1 MRKRNTQ
8 GFTLIEL
15 LVVIAIIG
23 ILASLLLPALTKVRE
38 KANRTKCANNLKQ
51 IGIGSIAY
59 LTSALGPAHRK
70 GFMPHINAIGTPD
83 GDGEVG
89 LVWELLVKT
98 GEIDDPEVFVC
109 PSSND
114 IPVRLVQG
122 QALTAYAF
130 TEPDVQITTEFSYG
144 WTQDQRTDGNS
155 KSSTLVAADRSI
167 TNVDQQTN
175 AGTGAANDTIV
186 NHPDGR
192 NLLRFDGSVDF
203 LPRDVEEGLIGSI
216 DTDVT
221 AELGRLNIFAVNE
234 QYGGS

>member
-1 MRKRNTQ
+1 MRKRHHR

-38 KANRTKCANNLKQ
+38 RANRIKCASNLKQ
-51 IGIGSIAY
+51 VGISSIAY
-59 LTSALGPAHRK
+59 MTSAFGPAHRK

-83 GDGEVG
+83 GDAEVG

-98 GEIDDPEVFVC
+98 GEIDDPEIFVC
-109 PSSND
+109 PSSTD
-114 IPVRLVQG
+114 IPLRLQQG
-122 QALTAYAF
+122 ASPATYAF
-130 TEPDVQITTEFSYG
+130 ADPNVQSTTEFSYG

-155 KSSTLVAADRSI
+155 KSSTLIAADRSI
-167 TNVDQQTN
+167 TNIDQQTN
-175 AGTGAANDTIV
+175 ANTGAANDSVV
-186 NHPDGR
+186 NHPNGR

-203 LPRDVEEGLIGSI
+203 LPRDVEEGLIGAI